1 MLWVLLGGLIVIGT
15 GVVTFYALMVAAER
29 ADRAAEMQY
38 EILCAQQREERKRR
52 AERVTMN
59 TLRSEPETP
68 LEAYLRRVEAE
79 EEAERAEA
87 EMVGA

>member
-1 MLWVLLGGLIVIGT
+1 MFWVLIAGIAVALAGIVAL
-15 GVVTFYALMVAAER
+15 FALMVAAQR

-38 EILCAQQREERKRR
+38 ELLRAQQREERKRR
-52 AERVTMN
+52 AERMTMD
-59 TLRSEPETP
+59 TLRCETETP

-79 EEAERAEA
+79 EEAEQAEA